1 MNLLRTER
9 DTLNAYIPG
18 LDKYLAEIPLLEL
31 EQPGRGALPR
41 FRELGGPGLLVPAE
55 YSGKGASLLDAVRIQ
70 RAVGS
75 RSPSLAVATTMHH
88 FSVAS
93 LVELTAAGNG
103 FEWVMLTAIAENS
116 WLLSSGFAE
125 GKPGQHILTPTMRG
139 VPAAGGITVSGV
151 KKPCSLTWSMNLM
164 SASVAVADP
173 ATGAD
178 RLAIVLIPSD
188 SAGIERAP
196 FWKTTALAAAESDQ
210 VTLNQV
216 FVPDGLIFYPH
227 DGESM
232 DPIQA
237 RGFVWFELLVSASYL
252 GAATNLAER
261 VIARGKGS
269 DEDRA
274 GLAFELEAAAA
285 ALEQVASAAVTAG
298 DNEALLARAL
308 CVRFAT
314 ERAIERVVMSATV
327 TLGGM
332 SFIESPEIAYLLGVT
347 RALAFHPPSRAA
359 AAGPV
364 ARYLAGGPLTL
375 LSATA
380 GRR

>member
-9 DTLNAYIPG
+9 DTLEGYIPG
-18 LDKYLAEIPLLEL
+18 LDKFLSEVPLLEL
-31 EQPGRGALPR
+31 EKPGNGALQT
-41 FRELGGPGLLVPAE
+41 FRELGGPALLVPAE
-55 YSGKGASLLDAVRIQ
+55 FEGKGASMLDAVRIQ

-93 LVELTAAGNG
+93 LAELAAARNG
-103 FEWVMLTAIAENS
+103 FEWAMLTAIAENS

-139 VPAAGGITVSGV
+139 VPADGGITVSGV

-173 ATGAD
+173 VTGTD
-178 RLAIVLIPSD
+178 RMAVVLIPAD

-196 FWKTTALAAAESDQ
+196 FWKTNALAAAESDQ
-210 VTLNQV
+210 VTLTEV
-216 FVPDGLIFYPH
+216 FVPEALVFYPE
-227 DGESM
+227 DGEVM

-237 RGFVWFELLVSASYL
+237 RGFVWFELLISASYL

-261 VIARGKGS
+261 AIARGRGS

-274 GLAFELEAAAA
+274 GMAIELETVAA
-285 ALEQVASAAVTAG
+285 ALEQVASVAATD
-298 DNEALLARAL
+298 DNDAVLARAL
-308 CVRFAT
+308 YARFAT
-314 ERAIERVVMSATV
+314 ERAIERVVMSAAAA
-327 TLGGM
+327 LGGM
-332 SFIESPEIAYLLGVT
+332 AFIESPEISYLLGAT

-359 AAGPV
+359 AAGPI
-364 ARYLAGGPLTL
+364 ARYLADGPLTL
-375 LSATA
+375 
-380 GRR
+380 

>member
-1 MNLLRTER
+1 MNLLRAER
-9 DTLNAYIPG
+9 DTLDGYIPG
-18 LDKYLAEIPLLEL
+18 LDKYLSEIPLLEL
-31 EQPGRGALPR
+31 ETPGHGALAK
-41 FRELGGPGLLVPAE
+41 FRELGGPALLVPAE
-55 YSGKGASLLDAVRIQ
+55 YGGKGACLLDVVRIQ

-103 FEWVMLTAIAENS
+103 FEWAMLMAIAENS

-139 VPAAGGITVSGV
+139 VLTDGGIIVSGA

-173 ATGAD
+173 NSTGTD
-178 RLAIVLIPSD
+178 RLAVVLIPAD

-196 FWKTTALAAAESDQ
+196 FWQTTALAAAESDQ
-210 VTLNQV
+210 VTLTEV
-216 FVPDGLIFYPH
+216 FVPEALIFYPQ

-261 VIARGKGS
+261 VIARGRGS

-274 GLAFELEAAAA
+274 GLAIELEAAAA
-285 ALEQVASAAVTAG
+285 ALEQVAAFAETAG
-298 DNEALLARAL
+298 DNDALLARAL
-308 CVRFAT
+308 YARFAT
-314 ERAIERVVMSATV
+314 ERAIERVVMPAAAA
-327 TLGGM
+327 LGGM
-332 SFIESPEIAYLLGVT
+332 SFIESPEIAYLLGAT

-359 AAGPV
+359 AAGPI

-375 LSATA
+375 
-380 GRR
+380 

>member
-9 DTLNAYIPG
+9 DTLDTYIPG

-31 EQPGRGALPR
+31 EQPGHGALQK
-41 FRELGGPGLLVPAE
+41 FRELGGPALLIPAE
-55 YSGKGASLLDAVRIQ
+55 YEGKGATLLDAVRIQ

-103 FEWVMLTAIAENS
+103 FEWAMLMAIAENS

-125 GKPGQHILTPTMRG
+125 GKPGQHILTPAMRG
-139 VPAAGGITVSGV
+139 VPTDGGIIVSGV

-164 SASVAVADP
+164 SASVAVTDP
-173 ATGAD
+173 DPNSTGTD
-178 RLAIVLIPSD
+178 RLAVVLIPAD
-188 SAGIERAP
+188 SAGIQRAP
-196 FWKTTALAAAESDQ
+196 FWRTTVLAAAESDQ
-210 VTLNQV
+210 VTLTDV
-216 FVPDGLIFYPH
+216 FVPEALIFYPQ

-237 RGFVWFELLVSASYL
+237 RGFVWFELLISASYL

-261 VIARGKGS
+261 VNARGRGS

-274 GLAFELEAAAA
+274 SLAIELETMAAAM
-285 ALEQVASAAVTAG
+285 EQVASAAAAAAAG
-298 DNEALLARAL
+298 DNDALLARAL
-308 CVRFAT
+308 YARFAT
-314 ERAIERVVMSATV
+314 ERAIERVAMSAAA

-332 SFIESPEIAYLLGVT
+332 SFIESPEIAYLLGAV

-359 AAGPV
+359 ATSPI
-364 ARYLAGGPLTL
+364 ARYLAGGPLIL
-375 LSATA
+375 
-380 GRR
+380 

>member
-1 MNLLRTER
+1 MNVLRAER
-9 DTLNAYIPG
+9 DTLDRYIPG
-18 LDKYLAEIPLLEL
+18 LDKYLSEIPLLEL
-31 EQPGRGALPR
+31 EKPGHGALQK
-41 FRELGGPGLLVPAE
+41 FRELGGPALLVPAE
-55 YSGKGASLLDAVRIQ
+55 YEGRGASLLDAVRIQ

-103 FEWVMLTAIAENS
+103 FEWAMLMAIAENS

-139 VPAAGGITVSGV
+139 VPADGGITVSGV

-164 SASVAVADP
+164 SASVAVAGPDS
-173 ATGAD
+173 TGTD
-178 RLAIVLIPSD
+178 RLAVVLIPAD

-196 FWKTTALAAAESDQ
+196 FWQTTALAAAESDQ
-210 VTLNQV
+210 VTLTDV
-216 FVPDGLIFYPH
+216 FVPEALIFYPQ
-227 DGESM
+227 DSESM

-261 VIARGKGS
+261 VIARGRGS

-274 GLAFELEAAAA
+274 GLAIELEATAA
-285 ALEQVASAAVTAG
+285 ALEQVAAFAVTAG
-298 DNEALLARAL
+298 DNDALLARAL
-308 CVRFAT
+308 YARFAT
-314 ERAIERVVMSATV
+314 ERAIERVVMSAAA

-332 SFIESPEIAYLLGVT
+332 SFIESPEIAYLLGAT

-359 AAGPV
+359 AAGPI
-364 ARYLAGGPLTL
+364 ARYLAGGPLIL
-375 LSATA
+375 
-380 GRR
+380 

>member
-1 MNLLRTER
+1 MNILRAER
-9 DTLNAYIPG
+9 DTLDAYLPG
-18 LDKYLAEIPLLEL
+18 LDKYLSETPLLEL
-31 EQPGRGALPR
+31 ERPGNGALR
-41 FRELGGPGLLVPAE
+41 KFKELGGPGLLIPAE
-55 YSGKGASLLDAVRIQ
+55 YGGKGATQIDAVRIQ

-103 FEWVMLTAIAENS
+103 FEWVMLMAIAENS

-139 VPAAGGITVSGV
+139 AKADGGIVVSGT

-164 SASVAVADP
+164 SASVPVAAP
-173 ATGAD
+173 ATGAS
-178 RLAIVLIPSD
+178 RLAVVLIPAD
-188 SAGIERAP
+188 SAGIERVP
-196 FWKTTALAAAESDQ
+196 FWQTTALAAAESDQ
-210 VTLNQV
+210 VTLTNV
-216 FVPDGLIFYPH
+216 FVPDSLIFYPQ

-261 VIARGKGS
+261 AIARGRGS

-274 GLAFELEAAAA
+274 GLAIELESMAA
-285 ALEQVASAAVTAG
+285 ALEQVASVAAT
-298 DNEALLARAL
+298 DDD
-308 CVRFAT
+308 
-314 ERAIERVVMSATV
+314 
-327 TLGGM
+327 
-332 SFIESPEIAYLLGVT
+332 
-347 RALAFHPPSRAA
+347 
-359 AAGPV
+359 
-364 ARYLAGGPLTL
+364 
-375 LSATA
+375 
-380 GRR
+380 

>member
-9 DTLNAYIPG
+9 DTLDAYIPG
-18 LDKYLAEIPLLEL
+18 LDQYLCKIPLLEL
-31 EQPGRGALPR
+31 EKPGSGALQM
-41 FRELGGPGLLVPAE
+41 FRELGGPALLVPAQYE
-55 YSGKGASLLDAVRIQ
+55 GKGASLLDAVRIQ

-93 LVELTAAGNG
+93 LVELTEAGNG
-103 FEWVMLTAIAENS
+103 FEWAMLMAIAENS

-139 VPAAGGITVSGV
+139 VAAEGGITVNGV

-173 ATGAD
+173 DGGPD
-178 RLAIVLIPSD
+178 RMAVVLIPAD
-188 SAGIERAP
+188 SPGIERAP
-196 FWKTTALAAAESDQ
+196 FWKSTALAGAESDQ
-210 VTLNQV
+210 VTLKEV
-216 FVPDGLIFYPH
+216 FVPEALIFYPQG
-227 DGESM
+227 GEAM

-261 VIARGKGS
+261 VIEFGRGS
-269 DEDRA
+269 DVDRA
-274 GLAFELEAAAA
+274 GLAIELETMAL
-285 ALEQVASAAVTAG
+285 ALEQVASTAG
-298 DNEALLARAL
+298 AMSDNDALLARAL
-308 CVRFAT
+308 YVRFAT
-314 ERAIERVVMSATV
+314 ERAIERVVMSAAAAA
-327 TLGGM
+327 GGM
-332 SFIESPEIAYLLGVT
+332 AFIESPEIAYLLGAT

-359 AAGPV
+359 AAGPI
-364 ARYLAGGPLTL
+364 ARYVAGESLNL
-375 LSATA
+375 
-380 GRR
+380 

>member
-1 MNLLRTER
+1 MNLLRVER
-9 DTLNAYIPG
+9 DTLDRYLPG
-18 LDKYLAEIPLLEL
+18 LDKYLSEIPLLEL
-31 EQPGRGALPR
+31 EQPGCGALQK
-41 FRELGGPGLLVPAE
+41 FRDLGGPALLVPAE
-55 YSGKGASLLDAVRIQ
+55 YAGKGASLLDAVRIQ

-75 RSPSLAVATTMHH
+75 RSPSLAVASTMHH

-103 FEWVMLTAIAENS
+103 FEWAMLMAIAENS

-139 VPAAGGITVSGV
+139 VPADGGITVSGS

-173 ATGAD
+173 DSAGTG
-178 RLAIVLIPSD
+178 RLAIVLIPAESP
-188 SAGIERAP
+188 GIERAP
-196 FWKTTALAAAESDQ
+196 FWQTTALAAAESDQ
-210 VTLNQV
+210 VTLTDV
-216 FVPDGLIFYPH
+216 FVPDALIFYPH

-232 DPIQA
+232 DPVQA

-252 GAATNLAER
+252 GAATNLGER
-261 VIARGKGS
+261 VIARGRGS

-274 GLAFELEAAAA
+274 GLAIELEAMAA
-285 ALEQVASAAVTAG
+285 ALEQVACAAVTDS
-298 DNEALLARAL
+298 DNDALLARAL
-308 CVRFAT
+308 YVRFAT
-314 ERAIERVVMSATV
+314 ERAIERVVMPAAA

-332 SFIESPEIAYLLGVT
+332 SFISSPEIAYLLGAT

-359 AAGPV
+359 AAGPI
-364 ARYLAGGPLTL
+364 ARYLAGQPLIL
-375 LSATA
+375 
-380 GRR
+380 

>member
-1 MNLLRTER
+1 MNLLRVER
-9 DTLNAYIPG
+9 DTLDRYLPG
-18 LDKYLAEIPLLEL
+18 LDKYLSEIPLLEL
-31 EQPGRGALPR
+31 EQPGCGALQK
-41 FRELGGPGLLVPAE
+41 FRDLGGPALLVPAE
-55 YSGKGASLLDAVRIQ
+55 YAGKGASLLDAVRIQ

-75 RSPSLAVATTMHH
+75 RSPSLAVASTMHH

-103 FEWVMLTAIAENS
+103 FEWAMLMAIAENS

-139 VPAAGGITVSGV
+139 VPADGGITVSGT

-173 ATGAD
+173 DSAGTG
-178 RLAIVLIPSD
+178 RLAIVLIPAESP
-188 SAGIERAP
+188 GIERAP
-196 FWKTTALAAAESDQ
+196 FWQTTALAAAESDQ
-210 VTLNQV
+210 VTLTDV
-216 FVPDGLIFYPH
+216 FVPDALIFYPH

-232 DPIQA
+232 DPVQA

-252 GAATNLAER
+252 GAATNLGER
-261 VIARGKGS
+261 VIARGRGS

-274 GLAFELEAAAA
+274 GLAIELEAMAA
-285 ALEQVASAAVTAG
+285 ALEQVACAAVTDS
-298 DNEALLARAL
+298 DNDALLARAL
-308 CVRFAT
+308 YVRFAT
-314 ERAIERVVMSATV
+314 ERAIERVVMPAAA

-332 SFIESPEIAYLLGVT
+332 SFISSPEIAYLLGAT

-359 AAGPV
+359 AAGPI
-364 ARYLAGGPLTL
+364 ARYLAGQPLL
-375 LSATA
+375 L
-380 GRR
+380 

>member
-9 DTLNAYIPG
+9 DTLDSYIPG
-18 LDKYLAEIPLLEL
+18 LDKYLSEIPLLEL
-31 EQPGRGALPR
+31 EQPGSGALAK
-41 FRELGGPGLLVPAE
+41 FRELGGPALLVPAE
-55 YSGKGASLLDAVRIQ
+55 YAGKGASLLDAVRIQ

-139 VPAAGGITVSGV
+139 VSADGGITVSGV

-173 ATGAD
+173 ATGTD
-178 RLAIVLIPSD
+178 RLAVVLIPAD
-188 SAGIERAP
+188 SPGIQRAP
-196 FWKTTALAAAESDQ
+196 FWQTTALAAAESDE
-210 VTLNQV
+210 VTLTGV
-216 FVPDGLIFYPH
+216 FVPEALIFYPH

-232 DPIQA
+232 DPVQA
-237 RGFVWFELLVSASYL
+237 RGFTWFELLISASDL

-261 VIARGKGS
+261 AITRGRGS

-274 GLAFELEAAAA
+274 GLAIDLETTAA
-285 ALEQVASAAVTAG
+285 ALEHVACAATTSG
-298 DNEALLARAL
+298 NDALLARAL
-308 CVRFAT
+308 YARFAT
-314 ERAIERVVMSATV
+314 ERAIERVSMQAAAV
-327 TLGGM
+327 LGGM
-332 SFIESPEIAYLLGVT
+332 SFIESPEIAYLLGAT

-359 AAGPV
+359 AASPI
-364 ARYLAGGPLTL
+364 ARYLADGPLIL
-375 LSATA
+375 
-380 GRR
+380 

>member
-1 MNLLRTER
+1 MTLLRAER
-9 DTLNAYIPG
+9 DTLDSYIPG
-18 LDKYLAEIPLLEL
+18 LDKYLSEIPLLEL
-31 EQPGRGALPR
+31 ERPGNGALAK
-41 FRELGGPGLLVPAE
+41 FRELGGPALLVPAE
-55 YSGKGASLLDAVRIQ
+55 YEGKGACLLDAVRIQ

-93 LVELTAAGNG
+93 LVELTTAGNG
-103 FEWVMLTAIAENS
+103 FEWAMLMAIAENS

-139 VPAAGGITVSGV
+139 VPADGGITVSGV

-173 ATGAD
+173 AHSTGTD
-178 RLAIVLIPSD
+178 RLAVVLIPAD

-196 FWKTTALAAAESDQ
+196 FWQTIALAAAESDQ
-210 VTLNQV
+210 VTLTDV
-216 FVPDGLIFYPH
+216 FVPEALVFYPQ

-261 VIARGKGS
+261 AVARGRGS

-274 GLAFELEAAAA
+274 GLAIELEAVAA
-285 ALEQVASAAVTAG
+285 ALEQVAAFAATTD
-298 DNEALLARAL
+298 DNDALLARAL
-308 CVRFAT
+308 YARFAT
-314 ERAIERVVMSATV
+314 ERAIERVVMSAAA

-332 SFIESPEIAYLLGVT
+332 SFIESPEIAYLLGAT

-359 AAGPV
+359 AAGPI
-364 ARYLAGGPLTL
+364 ARYLAGGPLIL
-375 LSATA
+375 
-380 GRR
+380 

>member
-9 DTLNAYIPG
+9 DTLDAYIPG
-18 LDKYLAEIPLLEL
+18 LDQYLSKIPLLEL
-31 EQPGRGALPR
+31 EKPGSGALQM
-41 FRELGGPGLLVPAE
+41 FRELGGPALLVPAQYE
-55 YSGKGASLLDAVRIQ
+55 GKGASLLDAVRIQ

-93 LVELTAAGNG
+93 LVELTEAGNG
-103 FEWVMLTAIAENS
+103 FEWAMLMAIAENS

-139 VPAAGGITVSGV
+139 VAAEGGITVNGV

-173 ATGAD
+173 DGGPD
-178 RLAIVLIPSD
+178 RMAVVLIPAD
-188 SAGIERAP
+188 SPGIERAP
-196 FWKTTALAAAESDQ
+196 FWKSTALAGAESDQ
-210 VTLNQV
+210 VTLKEV
-216 FVPDGLIFYPH
+216 FVPEALIFYPQG
-227 DGESM
+227 GEAM

-261 VIARGKGS
+261 VIEVGRGS
-269 DEDRA
+269 DVDRA
-274 GLAFELEAAAA
+274 GLAIELETMAL
-285 ALEQVASAAVTAG
+285 ALEQVASTAG
-298 DNEALLARAL
+298 AMSDNDALLARAL
-308 CVRFAT
+308 YVRFAT
-314 ERAIERVVMSATV
+314 ERAIERVVMSAAAAA
-327 TLGGM
+327 GGM
-332 SFIESPEIAYLLGVT
+332 AFIESPEIAYLLGAT

-359 AAGPV
+359 AAGPI
-364 ARYLAGGPLTL
+364 ARYVAGESLNL
-375 LSATA
+375 
-380 GRR
+380 

>member
-1 MNLLRTER
+1 MNLLRAER
-9 DTLNAYIPG
+9 DTLEAYIPG
-18 LDKYLAEIPLLEL
+18 LDKYLSEIPLLEL
-31 EQPGRGALPR
+31 EQPGSGALAK
-41 FRELGGPGLLVPAE
+41 FRELGGPALLVPAE
-55 YSGKGASLLDAVRIQ
+55 YEGKGAGLLDAVRIQ
-70 RAVGS
+70 LAVGS

-103 FEWVMLTAIAENS
+103 FEWAMLMAIAENS

-139 VPAAGGITVSGV
+139 VPADGGITVSGV

-173 ATGAD
+173 DPDSTGTD
-178 RLAIVLIPSD
+178 RLAVVLIPAD

-196 FWKTTALAAAESDQ
+196 FWQTTALAAAESDQ
-210 VTLNQV
+210 VTLTDV
-216 FVPDGLIFYPH
+216 FVPEALIFYPN

-261 VIARGKGS
+261 VIARGRGS

-274 GLAFELEAAAA
+274 GLAIELEAVEA
-285 ALEQVASAAVTAG
+285 ALEQVASVAATAD
-298 DNEALLARAL
+298 DNDALLARAL
-308 CVRFAT
+308 YARFAT
-314 ERAIERVVMSATV
+314 ERAIERVVMSAAA

-332 SFIESPEIAYLLGVT
+332 SFIESPEIAYLLSAT

-359 AAGPV
+359 AAGPI

-375 LSATA
+375 
-380 GRR
+380 